1 MAQSASDRCVMMRRS
16 LTVTLLL
23 GIFALS
29 ALMVSQVGV
38 STHPIVGT
46 DLFVFAD
53 TSTTVLT
60 ETSTFTSIFSYTI
73 TTTSTSRS
81 TTTTAS
87 TVTQT
92 SITTFT
98 LTTSTTTVSTF
109 TSWRTQTVTSIT
121 PITSTGTV
129 FFTSLTTS
137 TATNASTS
145 LYPTVTVT
153 SMSIS
158 YRNTTVFSPT
168 VTTTSTQTSVIP
180 TIFTSTS
187 VVATSTTTTTTTMI
201 TRPCVIASA
210 AFGSELAPQVQF
222 LREFR
227 DQEIMSTFAGCQF
240 LRVFNAFYY
249 SFSPSVA
256 QFVMASPVTSSL
268 VRTLISPLVG
278 SLLTASSMFK
288 LFHLN
293 SELVALFTGF
303 VASSL
308 IGTVYLTPVAFVR
321 MIRKRSD
328 NARHY

>member
-1 MAQSASDRCVMMRRS
+1 MRRS
-16 LTVTLLL
+16 LAVTLLL

-53 TSTTVLT
+53 TSTAVLT
-60 ETSTFTSIFSYTI
+60 ETSIFSYTI

-92 SITTFT
+92 SITTST
-98 LTTSTTTVSTF
+98 LTTSTTTVATF

-145 LYPTVTVT
+145 LSPTVTMT

-227 DQEIMSTFAGCQF
+227 DQEIMSTFAGYQF

-256 QFVMASPVTSSL
+256 QFVMASPATSSL

-278 SLLTASSMFK
+278 SLLTASSVFK
-288 LFHLN
+288 FFHLS
-293 SELVALFTGF
+293 SELVALFTGL

-308 IGTVYLTPVAFVR
+308 IGTIYLTPVAFVR
-321 MIRKRSD
+321 MMRKRSD
-328 NARHY
+328 KVRHF